1 MTYAFP
7 FMNRFYGKSGLL
19 NMIIFSVS
27 ALLIDGKCVMLLYFV
42 VRVIPVKSG
51 HGHFGQ
57 NQNKKIISRLKIVYI
72 NNILFIYTIF
82 RTFSHQ
88 KTNLTEMTMTEFD
101 RIFVVV
107 KKSAFTLL
115 ITKIVVN
122 VIYIYSATY
131 STVSCHFR
139 TALLNKLPPFLN
151 KQPKNVVSLQKKS
164 SISAK
169 YLSKLNILH
178 SICIFFASSTK
189 GSVTRASLVEDLAM
203 KHMALTSLTSLNSL
217 TSPFV

>member
-1 MTYAFP
+1 MLYIVNIITFAFS

-82 RTFSHQ
+82 RTFSLQ

-115 ITKIVVN
+115 ITKN
-122 VIYIYSATY
+122 
-131 STVSCHFR
+131 C
-139 TALLNKLPPFLN
+139 
-151 KQPKNVVSLQKKS
+151 
-164 SISAK
+164 
-169 YLSKLNILH
+169 
-178 SICIFFASSTK
+178 C
-189 GSVTRASLVEDLAM
+189 
-203 KHMALTSLTSLNSL
+203 
-217 TSPFV
+217 

>member
-82 RTFSHQ
+82 RTFFPSE
-88 KTNLTEMTMTEFD
+88 NEFD
-101 RIFVVV
+101 RNDHDRI
-107 KKSAFTLL
+107 
-115 ITKIVVN
+115 
-122 VIYIYSATY
+122 
-131 STVSCHFR
+131 
-139 TALLNKLPPFLN
+139 
-151 KQPKNVVSLQKKS
+151 
-164 SISAK
+164 
-169 YLSKLNILH
+169 
-178 SICIFFASSTK
+178 
-189 GSVTRASLVEDLAM
+189 
-203 KHMALTSLTSLNSL
+203 
-217 TSPFV
+217 

>member
-72 NNILFIYTIF
+72 NNIYYLYILSLELFF
-82 RTFSHQ
+82 HQ

-101 RIFVVV
+101 RDFVLHFDNCPG
-107 KKSAFTLL
+107 KNKSFCV
-115 ITKIVVN
+115 IV
-122 VIYIYSATY
+122 IL
-131 STVSCHFR
+131 CHFR
-139 TALLNKLPPFLN
+139 F
-151 KQPKNVVSLQKKS
+151 
-164 SISAK
+164 
-169 YLSKLNILH
+169 
-178 SICIFFASSTK
+178 
-189 GSVTRASLVEDLAM
+189 
-203 KHMALTSLTSLNSL
+203 
-217 TSPFV
+217 

>member
-1 MTYAFP
+1 MLYIVNIKTYAFP

-82 RTFSHQ
+82 RTFSLQ

-115 ITKIVVN
+115 ITKN
-122 VIYIYSATY
+122 
-131 STVSCHFR
+131 C
-139 TALLNKLPPFLN
+139 
-151 KQPKNVVSLQKKS
+151 
-164 SISAK
+164 
-169 YLSKLNILH
+169 
-178 SICIFFASSTK
+178 C
-189 GSVTRASLVEDLAM
+189 
-203 KHMALTSLTSLNSL
+203 
-217 TSPFV
+217 